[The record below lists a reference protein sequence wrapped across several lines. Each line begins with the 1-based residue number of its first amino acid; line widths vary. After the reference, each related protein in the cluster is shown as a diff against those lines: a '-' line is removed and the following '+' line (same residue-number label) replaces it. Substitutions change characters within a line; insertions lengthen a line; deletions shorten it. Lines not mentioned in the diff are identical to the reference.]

1 LPFRRHI
8 IQISSTGRSLACS
21 ASNHVERVAGARTMI
36 IDLSHHTDSYERWQY
51 AWSTNCST
59 TPSASHR
66 TETTVCA
73 SLTPTVPRRPV
84 RRPTTAAPRALIPRA
99 TGDTLHAAAAHGP
112 GAAARRLEGRTDLAL
127 LPHTPVPVTVPA
139 LRSSSA
145 ACVHGG

>member
-1 LPFRRHI
+1 MPFRRHI
-8 IQISSTGRSLACS
+8 IQISSTGRSLARS

-84 RRPTTAAPRALIPRA
+84 RRPTTAAPRALPRA
-99 TGDTLHAAAAHGP
+99 TGDTLHAAAAHMVQVQP
-112 GAAARRLEGRTDLAL
+112 LEGRTDLAL